1 MNSPRRLPLV
11 VLPFLLAAGCSPG
24 LLAELDRVQRDP
36 TLSAPRVS
44 SLDRECRIEVSW
56 DTDAGAEEYILERAQ
71 DAVPGVFREV
81 YRGQGISYSDTDC
94 QDQGRYL
101 YRLSKVRGN
110 RLFGPSGAVLG
121 VASATCRDSLEPN
134 DSEQQ
139 ATELDYTRRANL
151 FYYRATPSPSPGEV
165 LQDDDWYAFAVP
177 PQYTASL
184 LVTQA
189 GLAQGSQYTFLYF
202 YEKGTTPVHVVNNQL
217 ITVTNP
223 SPEIRRVL
231 FKLCLNPT
239 DFMVDPTL
247 GGGVQV
253 DYQVSL
259 YSTVCR

>member
-1 MNSPRRLPLV
+1 MNSLRRLPLV
-11 VLPFLLAAGCSPG
+11 FLPLLLAAGCSPG

-56 DTDAGAEEYILERAQ
+56 DTDAGAEEYVLERAQ
-71 DAVPGVFREV
+71 DAVLGDFRVV
-81 YRGQGISYSDTDC
+81 YRGQGTSYSDTDC

-121 VASATCRDSLEPN
+121 VASATCRDELEPN

-139 ATELDYTRRANL
+139 ATELNYTRRANL
-151 FYYRATPSPSPGEV
+151 FYYRATPSLPPVEV

-177 PQYTASL
+177 PQYTANL
-184 LVTQA
+184 LITQA

-202 YEKGTTPVHVVNNQL
+202 SEKGTRPVHVVNNQL
-217 ITVTNP
+217 IAISNP
-223 SPEIRRVL
+223 SPDTRRVL

-247 GGGVQV
+247 GGGILV

-259 YSTVCR
+259 YSTVSR